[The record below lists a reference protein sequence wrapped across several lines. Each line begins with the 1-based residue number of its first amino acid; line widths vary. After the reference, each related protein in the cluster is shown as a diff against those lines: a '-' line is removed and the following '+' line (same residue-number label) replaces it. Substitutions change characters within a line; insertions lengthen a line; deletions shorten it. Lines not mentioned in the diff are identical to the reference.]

1 MATAETISMKWETID
16 RKWPHKVTITKP
28 TKKLVW
34 AEMWLED
41 HYGSI
46 GALWNVF
53 AYGQHSAIYYF
64 RNECDAIE
72 FALIWK

>member
-1 MATAETISMKWETID
+1 MAATETIEAKW
-16 RKWPHKVTITKP
+16 KWPHKVTITKP
-28 TKKLVW
+28 IKKLVW

-41 HYGSI
+41 HCGSI
-46 GALWNVF
+46 GDRWNVF

-64 RNECDAIE
+64 IDEVDAIE